1 MRSQALA
8 LAMLAAS
15 ASTGDAQL
23 KLPNAISSN
32 MVLQRAPLAPRLWG
46 WDTAGAAVSVELD
59 GTAVAHGTADVNG
72 SWVIELPEQKAGNGH
87 SIIIT
92 GSGGSN
98 ATLTNIA
105 FGDVFLCSGQ
115 SNMEFSTNDAFNA
128 TEEIADSVNYPDL
141 RLYTIK
147 DTAADTPQY
156 DGVSKA
162 PYQWGVS
169 GPNAFVP
176 VGGSAFSY
184 FSATCYFFGRD
195 LYKSLDGK
203 VPIGL
208 VASDWGGQTVEAFSS
223 PDALAD
229 TTCGGT
235 VPNGTGPAFDA
246 VAFAKQEAIRD
257 GPEPNPGPTQLWF
270 GQIYPF
276 LHMRFAGATWVRL
289 LDCNTGWCCV

>member
-105 FGDVFLCSGQ
+105 FGDV
-115 SNMEFSTNDAFNA
+115 
-128 TEEIADSVNYPDL
+128 
-141 RLYTIK
+141 
-147 DTAADTPQY
+147 
-156 DGVSKA
+156 
-162 PYQWGVS
+162 
-169 GPNAFVP
+169 
-176 VGGSAFSY
+176 
-184 FSATCYFFGRD
+184 
-195 LYKSLDGK
+195 
-203 VPIGL
+203 
-208 VASDWGGQTVEAFSS
+208 
-223 PDALAD
+223 
-229 TTCGGT
+229 
-235 VPNGTGPAFDA
+235 
-246 VAFAKQEAIRD
+246 
-257 GPEPNPGPTQLWF
+257 
-270 GQIYPF
+270 
-276 LHMRFAGATWVRL
+276 
-289 LDCNTGWCCV
+289 